1 MAAKASDYL
10 SQGFLSKESRNAS
23 QIRGFIGGILLMV
36 LQRKEA
42 KSSIRLGLEGP
53 ESELRLSKNDTTRMR
68 GLFFLLGISNR

>member
-1 MAAKASDYL
+1 
-10 SQGFLSKESRNAS
+10 
-23 QIRGFIGGILLMV
+23 MV